1 MALTQDQADYNRIKK
16 KKKPT
21 AAELMAQQAEAAQQ
35 QAEQEAANPI
45 GTHIEATEEQAESKK
60 VLKSFYCTESVF
72 NQLAELAGYMSIGA
86 GVKNRR
92 GQNIGA
98 GTLIDIAAR
107 EYLERHM
114 DELNQWRQL
123 MQPVKNS
130 GISWTYTDTSHSD
143 K

>member
-1 MALTQDQADYNRIKK
+1 MART
-16 KKKPT
+16 KKPT

-35 QAEQEAANPI
+35 EAATMEAATPI
-45 GTHIEATEEQAESKK
+45 DTHIAATEEQAEGKK

-72 NQLAELAGYMSIGA
+72 NQLAELAGYRSIGA

-98 GTLIDIAAR
+98 GTLINEAAT

-123 MQPVKNS
+123 MQPVKN
-130 GISWTYTDTSHSD
+130 GIPWTYTTTAPDGTTITENHGSE

>member
-1 MALTQDQADYNRIKK
+1 MART
-16 KKKPT
+16 KKPT

-35 QAEQEAANPI
+35 EAEQMEAATPI
-45 GTHIEATEEQAESKK
+45 DTHIAATEEQAEGKK

-72 NQLAELAGYMSIGA
+72 NQLAELAGYRSIGA

-98 GTLIDIAAR
+98 GTLINEAAT

-123 MQPVKNS
+123 MQPVKN
-130 GISWTYTDTSHSD
+130 GIPWTYTSTAPDGTTTTERHGREE
-143 K
+143 